1 MSDTPFL
8 DKYTENLTE
17 KVLRKID
24 SFKLVGRD
32 KEVDDVFVALSCMTK
47 NSPILVGDAGVG
59 KTAIAEG
66 IAARIVRGE
75 INSQFLDV
83 VVRNLEL
90 ATLMSDEGGGFIIKF
105 KSIIKELKENKA
117 DNLLFIDEIHTIMGA
132 GRIQGALDAANV
144 IKPVLS
150 RGEIQLIGAT
160 TADEFHDY
168 IEEDEAMERR
178 FQKIIVNEPSA
189 EETVEILEGIREK
202 YEKFHNVK
210 IKNSAIKSSVLLAER
225 YIPELNFPD
234 KALDLIDGA
243 CARARLRGQKI
254 ITEKAIALMIQG
266 LKGIPVTTILKEE
279 STRLDE
285 VEDVLKLRV
294 KGQNQAVRD
303 VANAVTIARAGMQ
316 NNNRPLA
323 SFMFLG
329 PTGVGKTELAKALT
343 EAMFDDEHS
352 MIRLDMSEYSQE
364 GSSEKMLGSRKTK
377 GILTEAVKMKPYS
390 VILLDEI
397 EKGNREVHDLLLQI
411 LDDGRLT
418 DGRGRLISFKNTII
432 IMTTNSGA
440 EMIKNNA
447 EIMGTELS
455 ERDQMQF
462 LQRITNA
469 LMTDF
474 RPEFLNRIGDKIIF
488 NMLDK
493 ETIREIAIKNIEIL
507 QKRMKKQKAYLLYDD
522 KLLDYLV
529 DNGSDKSNGAR
540 PIERFITKKLTA
552 EVSKIL
558 LEHRGNEEALF
569 ITVRVKGEAPSLTEA
584 LERRT
589 LIFSVESEQLK
600 KQKILQYGCDTTKT

>member
-1 MSDTPFL
+1 MSKTPFL

-24 SFKLVGRD
+24 SFKLVGRV
-32 KEVDDVFVALSCMTK
+32 KEVDDVFAALSCMTK

-90 ATLMSDEGGGFIIKF
+90 ATLMSDEDGGFIIKF
-105 KSIIKELKENKA
+105 KNIIKELKENKA

-210 IKNSAIKSSVLLAER
+210 IKTSAIKSSVLLAER

-266 LKGIPVTTILKEE
+266 LKGIPITTILKEE

-285 VEDVLKLRV
+285 VENILKLRV

-343 EAMFDDEHS
+343 EAMFDDEHN

-432 IMTTNSGA
+432 VMTTNSGA

-569 ITVRVKGEAPSLTEA
+569 ITVRVNGEAPSLTEA

-589 LIFSVESEQLK
+589 LIFSVESERLK
-600 KQKILQYGCDTTKT
+600 

>member
-32 KEVDDVFVALSCMTK
+32 KEVDDVFAALSCMTK

-90 ATLMSDEGGGFIIKF
+90 ATLMSDEDGGFIIKF

-225 YIPELNFPD
+225 YIPELNLPD

-329 PTGVGKTELAKALT
+329 PTGLGKTELAKALT

-507 QKRMKKQKAYLLYDD
+507 QKRMKKQKAYLLYDA

-600 KQKILQYGCDTTKT
+600 K